1 MKKFHQIMQIVLLV
15 YFVAYL
21 IFFITFDTLG
31 SLFGMAEVSSQSM
44 VTIFLIGLGI
54 FLVAWLTGK
63 GAISSL
69 NSKITKM
76 DNEMNRLKA
85 KIYDF
90 EHPHTPEPVKPS
102 TPKPA
107 PTKAP
112 ESDSGNIPPRQNYT
126 D

>member
-1 MKKFHQIMQIVLLV
+1 MKKFHDIMQIVLLV

-31 SLFGMAEVSSQSM
+31 NLFGMDEVTSQSM
-44 VTIFLIGLGI
+44 VTIFLVGLGI

-63 GAISSL
+63 GAFSSL

-90 EHPHTPEPVKPS
+90 EHPQTPASSKPS
-102 TPKPA
+102 APKQTPPK
-107 PTKAP
+107 TP
-112 ESDSGNIPPRQNYT
+112 ESDGGNLPPRQNFT

>member
-1 MKKFHQIMQIVLLV
+1 MKKFHEIMQIVLLV
-15 YFVAYL
+15 YFVVFL
-21 IFFITFDTLG
+21 VFFITFDTLG
-31 SLFGMAEVSSQSM
+31 NLFGMAEVTSQTV
-44 VTIFLIGLGI
+44 VTILLIGVAI

-63 GAISSL
+63 GALSSL

-90 EHPHTPEPVKPS
+90 EHPDTQEPKKS
-102 TPKPA
+102 TTPKPA
-107 PTKAP
+107 SPKSTDP
-112 ESDSGNIPPRQNYT
+112 DSGTLPPRQNFT